1 MRAVL
6 TSYGVTAVSSVDTG
20 GRGPGNDKKIGRPKP
35 AIQPPKAG
43 RQSDRFV
50 KTWLEPL
57 SGREEGGK
65 GRWGGNLDGW
75 NLKSI
80 FFPVQTGKQ
89 ANWQTGRVI
98 DYEETWG
105 SNKRWKTSSDG
116 TLFFKLLKVKSFL
129 GGWNAA
135 CIATWMTAWLV
146 KCNECDETF
155 LISINFKNHV
165 KHPPLFP

>member
-1 MRAVL
+1 MVSLLLALL
-6 TSYGVTAVSSVDTG
+6 TQGAGDLAMTRKLAAPNQQSSHQKQGVSRTDLWKHDWSRCLAERREV
-20 GRGPGNDKKIGRPKP
+20 RGQLGWMEFKIHLLPSPNR
-35 AIQPPKAG
+35 
-43 RQSDRFV
+43 
-50 KTWLEPL
+50 
-57 SGREEGGK
+57 
-65 GRWGGNLDGW
+65 
-75 NLKSI
+75 
-80 FFPVQTGKQ
+80 QTGKL
-89 ANWQTGRVI
+89 ADWQSDWLRRDLGV
-98 DYEETWG
+98 
-105 SNKRWKTSSDG
+105 KQKMKTSSDG

>member
-57 SGREEGGK
+57 SGKREGR

-80 FFPVQTGKQ
+80 PVQTGKL
-89 ANWQTGRVI
+89 ADWQSDWLRRDLGV
-98 DYEETWG
+98 
-105 SNKRWKTSSDG
+105 KQKMKTSSDG
-116 TLFFKLLKVKSFL
+116 TWLIKLLKVKSFL

>member
-1 MRAVL
+1 MPWIYNWFSQVSKTGNLTPSRPRRCAVL

-105 SNKRWKTSSDG
+105 SNKRWKPVLMVLYSLNS
-116 TLFFKLLKVKSFL
+116 
-129 GGWNAA
+129 
-135 CIATWMTAWLV
+135 
-146 KCNECDETF
+146 
-155 LISINFKNHV
+155 
-165 KHPPLFP
+165 